1 MPCRY
6 YCLARHAS
14 VVGCWDRA
22 LVDRILRHV
31 PGVDSVRPPPDE
43 EQPEQQQE
51 EQPEQQQE
59 EQPEQQQ
66 EEQQEEPAVG
76 PAEQPAVAVAAHQAG
91 PAAAPC
97 DAAGDHP
104 PAAPQLRAASGHGCA
119 SAGAEEGEGRDAP
132 EAGGDGSGK
141 AWAEGGGE
149 GRLGASG
156 ERRPGIRSVSYVDL
170 NRTRAKWFRHC
181 RPIREFLDPD
191 GPGRWGLLPV
201 PDKDL
206 AKWKG

>member
-22 LVDRILRHV
+22 LVDGILRHV

-51 EQPEQQQE
+51 QQH
-59 EQPEQQQ
+59 EQQQ
-66 EEQQEEPAVG
+66 EEQQEEEPVLG
-76 PAEQPAVAVAAHQAG
+76 PAEQPAVAVARAHQAG

-104 PAAPQLRAASGHGCA
+104 PAAPQPRAASGHAGA

-141 AWAEGGGE
+141 AWAEGAGE

-156 ERRPGIRSVSYVDL
+156 ERRSGIRSVSYVDL

-191 GPGRWGLLPV
+191 GPSRWGLLPV